1 VAIPSKAS
9 SSGTVNSI
17 TSDAHALYQDSVQ
30 HGGVYNRAFIVL
42 RIVVCRFS
50 LTPIVGALL
59 QIDTTSTYLVPRD
72 QCSSQTGTLT
82 LLS

>member
-1 VAIPSKAS
+1 MAIPSKAS

-17 TSDAHALYQDSVQ
+17 TSDAHALYQDSDQ
-30 HGGVYNRAFIVL
+30 HSGVYNRAFIVS
-42 RIVVCRFS
+42 RIVVCCFS
-50 LTPIVGALL
+50 LTPIVDALL

-72 QCSSQTGTLT
+72 QSSSPTGILT